1 MLTALTYTDNGYVS
15 GERRYTVAAVDANAV
30 EVGRSIVLPSA
41 AAQIASG
48 LPIKRGIPNRLQVQ
62 LSNTSPSAIADA
74 RIVVRAGNVDHRSA
88 LINLAA
94 NETRLVPVVVGGYD
108 TLPNPAPITVGIEV
122 VPNEGELV
130 NITRN
135 SNAEVIDGALAV
147 GFSTENFTR
156 GGSGRVR
163 LTIENTSDVDIEL
176 LTARTNGSLPSD
188 ELRFKLLDNDNNVL
202 ATQSFLQAF
211 GANVITL
218 TNGLTVARIPTGAT
232 YTSDPF
238 ELRVPGGAP
247 DRIRVRLEVDKVRYH
262 SGDADEVLVK
272 GRGAETAVSLV
283 DTAYYGEVTS
293 ATPSISFGDVDVVIS
308 GRSVDRATT
317 QPLPNT
323 RLKLILNQE
332 GFERVV
338 SVTTD
343 STGLFTYRLTPGV
356 TDGGLYRVAAVHPEI
371 TDRPDQRSFVINRV
385 RLTPLARV
393 SVPPN
398 YPFPINLQAVA
409 GPGTSASN
417 LRLVFNAA
425 SQPTGQLPEGVSFAL
440 PAPIN
445 IVARQTLNVPVTFTA
460 DSRALRTGV
469 ALLDVIADGS
479 VAPIGQVRIEYVL
492 TEARPILVA
501 TPNVVNTG
509 MAQGGIEIESLVLEN
524 RGILPVTELR
534 TSLTLPDN
542 SPAPAWVTLVTPADI
557 GTLAVGEKRTIEM
570 NFAPPAGTSEGIY
583 RFLLKVEGSNYPA
596 DTVPIF
602 ASVTQSG
609 IGNVLFKASDIYTA
623 TLNRQGQ
630 LIQGLAN
637 ASIEVQNEDVPSI
650 QQRRLTDDFGETF
663 FEALPAGRYKFR
675 ARASNH
681 QELGGRFQIKP
692 GVTFTQPVFLE
703 YNVVTVEWTVREIT
717 IEDRYEIILSATFET
732 DVPAAVV
739 VQEPPSVN
747 LPKMRA
753 GEVFNGEIRI
763 TNYGLIRADNVR
775 QQLPTTDSFF
785 KFEFLTAPPTS
796 LEAKQSVRIP
806 YRITALRSLEEEG
819 GATGGG
825 CYTYTNVLVT
835 NYEYTCANGTLA
847 VSRISTTWASVSQS
861 TCPAG
866 PSGPGPIYGG
876 GGGGGGGGGIGG
888 GGGGYSELP
897 GLPPCVK
904 CACIKCGTPGG
915 AGGGNPQ

>member
-1 MLTALTYTDNGYVS
+1 M
-15 GERRYTVAAVDANAV
+15 
-30 EVGRSIVLPSA
+30 
-41 AAQIASG
+41 
-48 LPIKRGIPNRLQVQ
+48 
-62 LSNTSPSAIADA
+62 
-74 RIVVRAGNVDHRSA
+74 
-88 LINLAA
+88 
-94 NETRLVPVVVGGYD
+94 
-108 TLPNPAPITVGIEV
+108 
-122 VPNEGELV
+122 
-130 NITRN
+130 
-135 SNAEVIDGALAV
+135 
-147 GFSTENFTR
+147 
-156 GGSGRVR
+156 
-163 LTIENTSDVDIEL
+163 
-176 LTARTNGSLPSD
+176 
-188 ELRFKLLDNDNNVL
+188 
-202 ATQSFLQAF
+202 
-211 GANVITL
+211 
-218 TNGLTVARIPTGAT
+218 
-232 YTSDPF
+232 
-238 ELRVPGGAP
+238 PGGAP

-293 ATPSISFGDVDVVIS
+293 ATPPISFGDVDVVIS

-398 YPFPINLQAVA
+398 YPFAINLQAVA

-479 VAPIGQVRIEYVL
+479 VTPIGQVRIEYVL

-570 NFAPPAGTSEGIY
+570 NFAPPSGTSEGIY
-583 RFLLKVEGSNYPA
+583 RFLLKVEGSAAPA
-596 DTVPIF
+596 SSAPRTSRRGRGRRARTPGRSVPTRCSPSPPGCWPTRPSARTRCSSWGTRCTPTSPTRRRPQRSSGAGAGRHPRGGPRSP
-602 ASVTQSG
+602 ASRSTPGS
-609 IGNVLFKASDIYTA
+609 TA
-623 TLNRQGQ
+623 T
-630 LIQGLAN
+630 
-637 ASIEVQNEDVPSI
+637 P
-650 QQRRLTDDFGETF
+650 
-663 FEALPAGRYKFR
+663 
-675 ARASNH
+675 
-681 QELGGRFQIKP
+681 
-692 GVTFTQPVFLE
+692 
-703 YNVVTVEWTVREIT
+703 
-717 IEDRYEIILSATFET
+717 
-732 DVPAAVV
+732 
-739 VQEPPSVN
+739 
-747 LPKMRA
+747 
-753 GEVFNGEIRI
+753 
-763 TNYGLIRADNVR
+763 
-775 QQLPTTDSFF
+775 
-785 KFEFLTAPPTS
+785 
-796 LEAKQSVRIP
+796 
-806 YRITALRSLEEEG
+806 
-819 GATGGG
+819 GAT
-825 CYTYTNVLVT
+825 
-835 NYEYTCANGTLA
+835 A
-847 VSRISTTWASVSQS
+847 
-861 TCPAG
+861 
-866 PSGPGPIYGG
+866 
-876 GGGGGGGGGIGG
+876 
-888 GGGGYSELP
+888 
-897 GLPPCVK
+897 
-904 CACIKCGTPGG
+904 
-915 AGGGNPQ
+915 